1 VSNALQN
8 RLVGTVILVAVI
20 VIFLPDY
27 LDGKKE
33 TNSDAFVDFPRSTT
47 NLSASEPDAFP
58 ADKVAEATRRNVV
71 IESSGESDAERTS
84 TGSANQSANDGAAKK
99 DTGVNAAAD
108 ARVNDSSST
117 SVQGSVQSNAAK
129 PALEKAAEP
138 ASTEISAPVSKS
150 PANSSSE
157 PSSQVSS
164 ETSSQLLS
172 GARSKPSPQTLP
184 ALPPKAAQAKTVL
197 QDSGWVVQLGVFRN
211 KKNVNELQ
219 TKLEKA
225 GYRAFSREV
234 ETAAGR
240 LTKVFVGPELE
251 RNKLDKALNHLYEI
265 SGAKGKVTSFE
276 EATN

>member
-1 VSNALQN
+1 MSNALQN

-84 TGSANQSANDGAAKK
+84 TGSANQSAND
-99 DTGVNAAAD
+99 DTGVTAPED
-108 ARVNDSSST
+108 ASVNESPST
-117 SVQGSVQSNAAK
+117 SVQSSIQSNAAK

-138 ASTEISAPVSKS
+138 ASTDISAPVSK
-150 PANSSSE
+150 PAAK

-164 ETSSQLLS
+164 KPSSQPSS
-172 GARSKPSPQTLP
+172 GAGSKPSSQTLP
-184 ALPPKAAQAKTVL
+184 ALPPKAAQVKTAL

-234 ETAAGR
+234 DTAAGR

-276 EATN
+276 EATK

>member
-1 VSNALQN
+1 
-8 RLVGTVILVAVI
+8 

-138 ASTEISAPVSKS
+138 ASTDISAPVSK
-150 PANSSSE
+150 PAAK

-164 ETSSQLLS
+164 KPSSQPSS
-172 GARSKPSPQTLP
+172 GAGSKPSSQTLP
-184 ALPPKAAQAKTVL
+184 ALPPKAAQVKTAL

-234 ETAAGR
+234 DTAAGR

-276 EATN
+276 EATK